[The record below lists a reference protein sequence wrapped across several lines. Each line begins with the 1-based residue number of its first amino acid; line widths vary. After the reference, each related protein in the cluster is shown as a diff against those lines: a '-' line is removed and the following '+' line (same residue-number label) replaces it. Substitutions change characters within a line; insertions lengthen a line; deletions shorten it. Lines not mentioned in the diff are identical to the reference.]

1 MIVMKMGHVT
11 GQQMVKHN
19 VKRQQ
24 CLKLFE
30 GGGGQVFQDK
40 QDLHVQQ

>member
-11 GQQMVKHN
+11 GQQTVKHK

-30 GGGGQVFQDK
+30 GGGQVFQDK